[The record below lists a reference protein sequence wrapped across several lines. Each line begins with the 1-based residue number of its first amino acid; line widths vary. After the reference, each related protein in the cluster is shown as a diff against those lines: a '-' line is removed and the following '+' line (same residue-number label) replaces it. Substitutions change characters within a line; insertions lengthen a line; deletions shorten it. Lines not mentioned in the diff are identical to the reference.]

1 MVRNVVGF
9 AGVAVFAVIAL
20 KLLGWLFGFAISIFM
35 MLLWLA
41 FWGFIIYLI
50 LRVLSPSTADRVRDT
65 IRGNKPADS

>member
-9 AGVAVFAVIAL
+9 AGVALLAL
-20 KLLGWLFGFAISIFM
+20 VALRLLGWVFGVAISLFM

-50 LRVLSPSTADRVRDT
+50 LRVLSPSTADKIKET
-65 IRGNKPADS
+65 IRGDKPA

>member
-1 MVRNVVGF
+1 MVRSLVGF
-9 AGVAVFAVIAL
+9 AGVAVVALVAL
-20 KLLGWLFGFAISIFM
+20 KLLGSLFGFAISIFM

>member
-9 AGVAVFAVIAL
+9 AGVALVAMVAL
-20 KLLGWLFGFAISIFM
+20 RLLGWLFGFVISVFM

-50 LRVLSPSTADRVRDT
+50 LRLISPSTADKVKET
-65 IRGNKPADS
+65 IRGDKTA